1 MGCSLKSTLKFLGWC
16 GLKYRAELNEIDLSY
31 RFKKEFW
38 GKGYATEA
46 AYSSIQ
52 YGFEKIGLQR
62 IVASPEIENIG
73 SWKVLE
79 KCRMTYTG
87 DGGSRRHPVKT
98 YQIRNPSVR

>member
-1 MGCSLKSTLKFLGWC
+1 
-16 GLKYRAELNEIDLSY
+16 
-31 RFKKEFW
+31 
-38 GKGYATEA
+38 
-46 AYSSIQ
+46 
-52 YGFEKIGLQR
+52 
-62 IVASPEIENIG
+62 VASPEIENIG

>member
-1 MGCSLKSTLKFLGWC
+1 MKLIWVIVLKIK
-16 GLKYRAELNEIDLSY
+16 
-31 RFKKEFW
+31 FW

-62 IVASPEIENIG
+62 IVGRAEFDHIG

-79 KCRMTYTG
+79 KCGMTYLG
-87 DGGSRRHPVKT
+87 DGEVDGYPVKT
-98 YQIRNPSVR
+98 YEIWNPSVR